1 MDQIPHLC
9 AVNMILD
16 VGKAANCFESDSPP
30 DYDTVTEM
38 KEKDIELPTYSE
50 AVFHDVER
58 NKSKN

>member
-16 VGKAANCFESDSPP
+16 VSKAANGSESDSPP

-38 KEKDIELPTYSE
+38 AEKDVELPTYNE

-58 NKSKN
+58 N